1 MAKAKKKV
9 DLSTDKAIE
18 KEFGKVLSAG
28 SELVSA
34 RKELKP
40 LTVSPSLDLALNG
53 GLLEGSWTIISGD
66 PKTGKSST
74 CLQICKNAQDDG
86 RPVVYVDGES
96 RLKVYN
102 LVGTEGLDLDKR
114 DLLASL
120 RGMI

>member
-28 SELVSA
+28 SELVSV

-66 PKTGKSST
+66 P
-74 CLQICKNAQDDG
+74 N
-86 RPVVYVDGES
+86 
-96 RLKVYN
+96 
-102 LVGTEGLDLDKR
+102 
-114 DLLASL
+114 
-120 RGMI
+120 